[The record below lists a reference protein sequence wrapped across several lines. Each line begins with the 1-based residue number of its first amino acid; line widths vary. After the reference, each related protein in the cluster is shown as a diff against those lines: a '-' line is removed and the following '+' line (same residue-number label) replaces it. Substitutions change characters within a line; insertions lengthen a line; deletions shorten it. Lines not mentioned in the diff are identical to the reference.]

1 VGLSDPNSIITA
13 NSCLILQ
20 EGSVEHLQMANRDK
34 MRIYNLALMNNLFSF
49 YQLMAQLNLF
59 SNEAANKLNLELR
72 LPQNKTSSIISS
84 PLKTS

>member
-1 VGLSDPNSIITA
+1 
-13 NSCLILQ
+13 
-20 EGSVEHLQMANRDK
+20 MATRDK

-72 LPQNKTSSIISS
+72 LRQNKTSSIIS
-84 PLKTS
+84 

>member
-1 VGLSDPNSIITA
+1 
-13 NSCLILQ
+13 
-20 EGSVEHLQMANRDK
+20 
-34 MRIYNLALMNNLFSF
+34 
-49 YQLMAQLNLF
+49 MAQLNLF